1 VVGGSKSHARG
12 GHCVNSIDALQNLE
26 CMVIFLPQMDFM
38 NSLDRIWSWYVFSGH
53 SHEQMVKY
61 GNEKETIQWL
71 E

>member
-1 VVGGSKSHARG
+1 MYGY
-12 GHCVNSIDALQNLE
+12 
-26 CMVIFLPQMDFM
+26 FLPQMDFM

-53 SHEQMVKY
+53 SHEQMVKC